1 MNLSNIKEL
10 SRESGKSKF
19 FKDEVLNLFFRC
31 LTNSNQWDLGLGFFS
46 LSALKLLAFPIS
58 KFIIQNN
65 GKIRLFCNQ
74 EFSES
79 DYNLLTQ
86 QETNFSQFKF
96 FEDLSGMSQALK
108 GKDPDLFSS
117 CISYLIH
124 NDLLEI
130 KVLMKING
138 SRGITHHKNSIF
150 KDDKDNTVVLSG
162 SANSSEQAFIYNRED
177 TNAFCSFWN
186 EHFTSDNIKRT
197 IKDFENT
204 FNNGDEDW
212 KIFEINSKELK
223 EKLDDI
229 GFRKIDKDLLEK
241 QASNYIKINY
251 RRFSKEIQREIDA
264 ELANLNSEPH
274 FPLFGGIKSEPRP
287 YQKEANL
294 RWITNEY
301 KGIFAMATGTGKTI
315 TSLNCA
321 VEEYKKNKEYS
332 IIITVPTV
340 TLVNQWIDEV
350 KKFNFKSIISTT
362 KNRNWEADLRRV
374 LFNKQ
379 HNIGNNNNFVFITT
393 YATFN
398 KAKCQK
404 LIKKIN
410 DKNTLFIADEAHNLG
425 APTSLKNLPH
435 NILKRIGLSATPE
448 RIYDDAGSLRLYE
461 YFNSSPPS
469 YTYRFSMREAIDK
482 EFLTPY
488 YYYPYFVNLEQAELE
503 EYLKITRELVKHYDF
518 TNDRWKDSATQK
530 LIQRKRII
538 HKAENK
544 KECLKQIFEDVKQKN
559 ESLKYTFVYVPEGY
573 VADNE
578 VVDNPEVEAEDER
591 IINAYSEIINDF
603 GYKTYQFLGET
614 KNRNKILN
622 QFKNGELEILTAMK
636 ALDEGVDIPITK
648 NAIFCASTGNPR
660 QFIQR
665 RGRVLRLHD
674 GKQYANIYDMIVTP
688 NMDSLIHEDTQLR
701 EMEIKIFQGELRR
714 VANFLYS
721 SENMMEIINNNI
733 KAIAEEFNLDV
744 FELINENIDN
754 DKIK

>member
-1 MNLSNIKEL
+1 MDLSNIKEFDIVH
-10 SRESGKSKF
+10 GKSKF
-19 FKDEVLNLFFRC
+19 FKDEVFNIYYRTLC
-31 LTNSNQWDLGLGFFS
+31 NSESWDVGLGFFS
-46 LSALKLLAFPIS
+46 LSSLKLLAYPLS
-58 KFIIQNN
+58 KFIIKNN
-65 GKIRLFCNQ
+65 GKVRIYCN
-74 EFSES
+74 EKISENDFRILS
-79 DYNLLTQ
+79 NNDYSLDKLNVFQ
-86 QETNFSQFKF
+86 
-96 FEDLSGMSQALK
+96 DLVEMKNALE
-108 GKDPDLFSS
+108 GKNSELFSL

-124 NDLLEI
+124 NNLLNL
-130 KVLMKING
+130 KVLISANDT
-138 SRGITHHKNSIF
+138 RGISHHKNSIF
-150 KDDKDNTVVLSG
+150 KDNKGNVVVLSG
-162 SANSSEQAFIYNRED
+162 SANASEQAFLFNRED

-186 EHFTSDNIKRT
+186 QSFATKNINSTIEEFEKTFEH
-197 IKDFENT
+197 
-204 FNNGDEDW
+204 GDEDW
-212 KIFEINSKELK
+212 KILEIKSSELK
-223 EKLDDI
+223 DKLNEI
-229 GFRKIDKDLLEK
+229 GFRKINKESLENEATK
-241 QASNYIKINY
+241 YLKRNY
-251 RRFSKEIQREIDA
+251 RKFSKEIQKEINI
-264 ELANLNSEPH
+264 ELSNLNSEPH
-274 FPLFGGIKSEPRP
+274 FPSFGGKKSVPRP
-287 YQKEANL
+287 YQKEANSE
-294 RWITNEY
+294 WIKNEY
-301 KGIFAMATGTGKTI
+301 QGIFAMATGTGKTI

-321 VEEYKKNKEYS
+321 VEEFKKNKEYS

-340 TLVNQWIDEV
+340 TLVNQWIDEA

-362 KNRNWEADLRRV
+362 KSKNWEGELRRI

-379 HNIGNNNNFVFITT
+379 HNIGDNHNYVFITT

-404 LIKKIN
+404 LVKKIS
-410 DKNTLFIADEAHNLG
+410 DKNTLLIADEAHNLG

-448 RIYDDAGSLRLYE
+448 RIYDDVGSSKLYE
-461 YFNSSPPS
+461 FFNSFPPS
-469 YTYRFSMREAIDK
+469 YTYKFSMREAIDK

-488 YYYPYFVNLEQAELE
+488 YYYPYFVNLEHDELE

-538 HKAENK
+538 HKAQNK
-544 KECLKQIFEDVKQKN
+544 KECLKQIFEDVKLKN
-559 ESLKYTFVYVPEGY
+559 ETLKYTFVYVPEGY
-573 VADNE
+573 EVNNETIDNAE
-578 VVDNPEVEAEDER
+578 IEAEDER

-636 ALDEGVDIPITK
+636 ALDEGVDIPVTK

-674 GKQYANIYDMIVTP
+674 DKEYANIYDMIVTP
-688 NMDSLIHEDTQLR
+688 NMDSLIHEDADLR
-701 EMEIKIFQGELRR
+701 DMEIRIFQGELRR

-721 SENMMEIINNNI
+721 SENMMEVINDKI
-733 KAIAEEFNLDV
+733 REVADEFNLDV
-744 FELINENIDN
+744 FELINENIEN